1 MGYMREAPVITYAGP
16 TSATGKQSESRTV
29 KERAWTAADDR
40 PGILEA
46 RRNVKMARS
55 AYAYV
60 RGNTAEFYE

>member
-1 MGYMREAPVITYAGP
+1 
-16 TSATGKQSESRTV
+16 V

-55 AYAYV
+55 AHAYV